1 MSKHLIMFSLI
12 FVIMIITSVEA
23 ISPFV
28 ENSISEAE
36 DFLYSTNN
44 FKMNRPFIY
53 EWLDWFLG
61 TQYLYFA
68 NTILLSGN
76 DNNIKSIIQHEYGH
90 AVLDKLYNN
99 YPICSKDLRKAHFY
113 NLPMSCE
120 SSAFNEGWA
129 TAFTLAVRNNDS
141 VTGGESN
148 VYFRIPFENRTLFE
162 NTIKYY
168 YNKNYIPSSFVEGT
182 TSMIL
187 WDIIDNASSTDN
199 SPNIDDDYINDR
211 FDLIFDTLN
220 QTQPQTILEFYDK
233 WLLLSNEHKELKNE
247 LYPIYRQNGLKKS
260 TELPQYYF
268 DFNPLTGIR
277 FIARQSGPHNNWP
290 TFHHD
295 LRRTGYTTLQGDL
308 NYPYAHDVGVTLN
321 LDIPAGSYD
330 KVVGDDIDNNGG
342 NGHVQF

>member
-1 MSKHLIMFSLI
+1 MFTH
-12 FVIMIITSVEA
+12 TSGRRTMNSAEVNFAKQIARFEKDYESYYSYDY
-23 ISPFV
+23 SP
-28 ENSISEAE
+28 EE
-36 DFLYSTNN
+36 T
-44 FKMNRPFIY
+44 R
-53 EWLDWFLG
+53 
-61 TQYLYFA
+61 
-68 NTILLSGN
+68 
-76 DNNIKSIIQHEYGH
+76 
-90 AVLDKLYNN
+90 
-99 YPICSKDLRKAHFY
+99 
-113 NLPMSCE
+113 
-120 SSAFNEGWA
+120 
-129 TAFTLAVRNNDS
+129 
-141 VTGGESN
+141 
-148 VYFRIPFENRTLFE
+148 
-162 NTIKYY
+162 
-168 YNKNYIPSSFVEGT
+168 EGT

-187 WDIIDNASSTDN
+187 WDIIDNASSTDD
-199 SPNIDDDYINDR
+199 SPNVDDDFISDR

-220 QTQPQTILEFYDK
+220 WSQLQTILEFYDK

-330 KVVGDDIDNNGG
+330 KVVRDDIDNNGG